1 LHLAAV
7 ALDKRCKKV
16 NMYLRETFFAKDTA
30 MRTLYLLIVINL
42 TLILTG
48 CAHAPNTYSTF
59 TEPADESPP
68 PCHHHKDPVNVS
80 FLKSIAPDRPYRIL
94 GQAQV
99 AKFNMSG
106 VKRQEATI
114 RDLMR
119 EQAASLDGDAVV
131 NIRKTDKM
139 ITATVIA
146 YKKVLA

>member
-1 LHLAAV
+1 LHLAVA

-42 TLILTG
+42 TLILTS
-48 CAHAPNTYSTF
+48 CAHAPQSYSMDS
-59 TEPADESPP
+59 EDEVAP

-80 FLKSIAPDRPYRIL
+80 FLKTVAPDRPYRVL

-99 AKFNMSG
+99 ARYSISG
-106 VKRQEATI
+106 VKRQEATV